1 MKYTITVKPVLMML
15 FLLLITN
22 SIKAQVMLPTY
33 QGVFSSKKLSTGNNG
48 LTAATAS
55 VSALKIKQDSPSAS
69 DGIYWIKNANIN
81 GNVPF
86 QIYADMTTDGGG
98 WMLLNASGGNV
109 ASTQVATL
117 TSSESTGYLPRA
129 SIIELAKISTI
140 VQLRSGP
147 VSNKFANVTTSS
159 DSKPIAALMN
169 TATNSN
175 GQGTWHYN
183 SAFSSFQ
190 VKSGSWIWVNAS
202 GLANGWP
209 NMFHSSGNASA
220 VHWLPTYADG
230 SGRTWASGEYFST
243 WIK

>member
-1 MKYTITVKPVLMML
+1 MYL
-15 FLLLITN
+15 FLTTLLLFLH
-22 SIKAQVMLPTY
+22 SISSAQVMLPAY
-33 QGVFSSKKLSTGNNG
+33 QGVLGRKQITTGNG
-48 LTAATAS
+48 LTSANASSTAY
-55 VSALKIKQDSPSAS
+55 KIKQDFPSS
-69 DGIYWIKNANIN
+69 TDGIYWIKNANIN

-86 QIYADMTTDGGG
+86 QIYADMNTDGGG

-129 SIIELAKISTI
+129 SVIELAKISTI

-147 VSNKFANVTTSS
+147 ASNKFANVTTSS

-175 GQGTWHYN
+175 GQGTWHN
-183 SAFSSFQ
+183 NLAFSSFQ
-190 VKSGSWIWVNAS
+190 VKSGSWIWINAS

-230 SGRTWASGEYFST
+230 SGRNWASGEYFST